1 MSAFTLPEVARIC
14 RVSPARLRYW
24 KRTQLLE
31 PARGARDFGFRDL
44 VSIRTV
50 VELIDRGV
58 PLRRIRHSM
67 QAVSSRI
74 PELELPLSALRHWPH
89 AAAKVA
95 VHHQGVWVEPDGQT
109 LLDFPPPSIAPQ
121 AVSAPIA
128 PAWRDFARRLAAEWF
143 ERGCQL
149 DSERSTYAAAI
160 AAYERALVLD
170 PACADTHCNLGSV
183 YFNQNRRSLARA
195 SYERALAL
203 VPGHLEAHLNLAT
216 LLEEEGQ
223 DAAALRHYRRAL
235 ALAPM
240 LPDTHVSLAL
250 LYERLGL
257 PRKALGC
264 WRRYLQLAPS
274 GAWAEIARGRL
285 PA

>member
-1 MSAFTLPEVARIC
+1 VSAYTLREVARIC

-24 KRTQLLE
+24 KRTRLLDD
-31 PARGARDFGFRDL
+31 ARDASAFAFRDL
-44 VSIRTV
+44 VSVRTV

-58 PLRRIRHSM
+58 PLRRIRRSLEKAAR
-67 QAVSSRI
+67 QI
-74 PELELPLSALRHWPH
+74 PELELSSLRHWPH
-89 AAAKVA
+89 AAARLA
-95 VHHQGVWVEPDGQT
+95 VHHDGVWVEPDGQA
-109 LLDFPPPSIAPQ
+109 LLDFPPPALASQ
-121 AVSAPIA
+121 AVAAPLA
-128 PAWRDFARRLAAEWF
+128 PAWREFARRQAAEWF

-149 DSERSTYAAAI
+149 DSDRSTYAAAI
-160 AAYERALVLD
+160 AAYQRALALD
-170 PACADTHCNLGSV
+170 PGCADTHCNLGSV
-183 YFNQNRRSLARA
+183 FFNQNRRGLARA

-203 VPGHLEAHLNLAT
+203 SPDHLEGHLNLAT
-216 LLEEEGQ
+216 LLEEDGQ

-240 LPDTHVSLAL
+240 LPDTQVSLAL

-264 WRRYLQLAPS
+264 WRRYLQLAPN

-285 PA
+285 

>member
-1 MSAFTLPEVARIC
+1 MSAYTLREVARIC

-24 KRTQLLE
+24 KRTRLLE
-31 PARGARDFGFRDL
+31 PERGVRSFGFRDL
-44 VSIRTV
+44 VSVRTV
-50 VELIDRGV
+50 VELIDHGV
-58 PLRRIRHSM
+58 PLRRIRRSL
-67 QAVSSRI
+67 QTASRQI
-74 PELELPLSALRHWPH
+74 PELELSSLRHWPH
-89 AAAKVA
+89 AAARVA
-95 VHHQGVWVEPDGQT
+95 VHHDGVWVEPDGQA
-109 LLDFPPPSIAPQ
+109 LLDFPPPALASQGVAAPL
-121 AVSAPIA
+121 A
-128 PAWRDFARRLAAEWF
+128 PAWRDFARRQAAEWF

-149 DSERSTYAAAI
+149 DSDRSTYAAAI
-160 AAYERALVLD
+160 AAYQRALALD
-170 PACADTHCNLGSV
+170 PGCADTHCNLGSV
-183 YFNQNRRSLARA
+183 FFNQNRRGLARA

-203 VPGHLEAHLNLAT
+203 SPDHLEAHLNLAT
-216 LLEEEGQ
+216 LLEEDGQ

-264 WRRYLQLAPS
+264 WRRYLQLAPN

-285 PA
+285 

>member
-1 MSAFTLPEVARIC
+1 VSAYTLPEVARIC

-24 KRTQLLE
+24 KRTRLLE
-31 PARGARDFGFRDL
+31 PARGVRAFGFRDL
-44 VSIRTV
+44 VSVRTV

-58 PLRRIRHSM
+58 PLRRIRRSM

-109 LLDFPPPSIAPQ
+109 LLDFPPSGSLEQGVA
-121 AVSAPIA
+121 APIA

-160 AAYERALVLD
+160 AAYQRALALD
-170 PACADTHCNLGSV
+170 PGCADTHCNLGSV
-183 YFNQNRRSLARA
+183 YFNQSRRALARA

-203 VPGHLEAHLNLAT
+203 APSHLEAHLNLAT
-216 LLEEEGQ
+216 LLEEDGQ

-235 ALAPM
+235 ALAPFI
-240 LPDTHVSLAL
+240 PDTHVSLAL

-285 PA
+285 

>member
-1 MSAFTLPEVARIC
+1 M
-14 RVSPARLRYW
+14 
-24 KRTQLLE
+24 
-31 PARGARDFGFRDL
+31 
-44 VSIRTV
+44 

-58 PLRRIRHSM
+58 PLRRIRRSM

-74 PELELPLSALRHWPH
+74 PELDLSLAALRHWPH
-89 AAAKVA
+89 AAARVA

-109 LLDFPPPSIAPQ
+109 LLDFPPPALAPQ
-121 AVSAPIA
+121 GVAAPIA
-128 PAWRDFARRLAAEWF
+128 PAWRDFARRQAAEWF

-160 AAYERALVLD
+160 AAYERALALD
-170 PACADTHCNLGSV
+170 PGCADTHCNLGSV

-203 VPGHLEAHLNLAT
+203 APAHLEAHLNLAT

-240 LPDTHVSLAL
+240 IPDTHVSLAL

-257 PRKALGC
+257 LAQGDRLLASLPAAGAERRLGRDRARKAVD
-264 WRRYLQLAPS
+264 PN
-274 GAWAEIARGRL
+274 
-285 PA
+285 PPT